1 MEFSWKYGK
10 DKVHFAVPDQN
21 IISVLQRQI
30 PENAGDAADFIRKAM
45 AQPIGSPTLL
55 DIIKS
60 KHPESVVIVVND
72 ITRPT
77 PYKQMLPPILT
88 ELEEGGISADSITL
102 LVATGIHRPHTD
114 QENANIFG
122 PEICEKY
129 RVVNHDCDHGVIS
142 LGTLSNGAE
151 MLVNKTAAEA
161 DLLITTGLIGLHY
174 IAGYSGGRKSIL
186 PGIAGRSSIEF
197 SHAMMADERACLGN
211 IADNPVDIMLKE
223 AALKVGVDYILNVVT
238 DDDKNIIGVVAGD
251 VIQAWEA
258 GVEMC
263 RQASVCQIKERADI
277 VIAGCGGYPKDI
289 NVYQSQKALD
299 AAAPAIKDGGVI
311 ILVAHCEE
319 GLGEDVF
326 ERWVQEASSIQDIKD
341 RFDRKFELGGHKAYA
356 IGRLCERV
364 EIAMV
369 SAMEPELVKKTF
381 MKPFNTVEDALTYA
395 KNKMG
400 ADARIYIMPQAPS
413 LAVEVL

>member
-10 DKVHFAVPDQN
+10 DKMDFAVPDN
-21 IISVLQRQI
+21 NVLSVLKRQI
-30 PENAGDAADFIRKAM
+30 PNTNIEASEMIKQALAK
-45 AQPIGSPTLL
+45 PIGTSSLA

-60 KHPESVVIVVND
+60 KQPKSVVIVVND

-77 PYKQMLPPILT
+77 PYKQMLPPILH
-88 ELEEGGISADSITL
+88 ELEQAGVPAQAVTM
-102 LVATGIHRPHTD
+102 LVATGIHRSHTD
-114 QENANIFG
+114 AENANMYG
-122 PEICEKY
+122 SEVCQKY
-129 RVVNHDCDHGVIS
+129 RVINHDCDQDVIS
-142 LGTLSNGAE
+142 MGILSNGAE
-151 MLVNKTAAEA
+151 MFVNRMAADA

-186 PGIAGRSSIEF
+186 PGIAGRPSIEF

-211 IADNPVDIMLKE
+211 VKNNPVDIMLKE
-223 AALKVGVDYILNVVT
+223 AALKVGVDFIMNVVT

-251 VIQAWEA
+251 VIEAWEA

-263 RQASVCQIKERADI
+263 RQASVCQIYEQSDI

-299 AAAPAIKDGGVI
+299 AAAPAVKDGGVI

-326 ERWVQEASSIQDIKD
+326 ERWVEEASSIQDIKD

-364 EIAMV
+364 EVVLV
-369 SAMEPELVKKTF
+369 SGMDPELVRKTF
-381 MKPFNTVEDALTYA
+381 MNPFSTVEDALVYA
-395 KNKMG
+395 INKMG
-400 ADARIYIMPQAPS
+400 ADAKIYIMPQAPS